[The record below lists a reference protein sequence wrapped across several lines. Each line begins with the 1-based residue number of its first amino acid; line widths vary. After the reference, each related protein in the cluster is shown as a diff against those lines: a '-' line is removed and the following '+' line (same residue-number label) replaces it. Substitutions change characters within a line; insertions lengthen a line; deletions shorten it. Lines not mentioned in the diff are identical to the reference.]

1 MNPWAL
7 IPLISCVCFIL
18 LFLSVLPQSKKRI
31 ERIFAL
37 FLFASMIWSFT
48 AVMLLRDTSA
58 SSEYL
63 TFWNGLVITAIPLVV
78 VSYYHFIRAYNNKN
92 AGIGVWIG
100 YSIVLIILGL
110 ALSGYVVKDAYFI
123 GNLLYHDIY
132 YWDYIL
138 AAILVPFLSLI
149 ILLLYRRYKNSVDPT
164 DRNRTSYLIFGWS
177 LLVVISY
184 ITPFTPSLKTLPIDH
199 IGNLVNAL
207 IISYT
212 IFKFNLLNIQ
222 MVFRKL
228 LTYIIVI
235 GALFSLTIAV
245 FFINPGFFTSLPLFV
260 IIMVL
265 SLIYTIIILTASPL
279 LKFVSKGVDYL
290 FYRRTYDYREELLN
304 FNKKMSHI
312 LNLDELAKEMLPTV
326 TKALNITGASLILQD
341 NKTGNFETQFIYP
354 EKENDV
360 QKSDFNSLSF
370 EPESAIVV
378 WMDKKEKPFNP
389 EQMETIPELK
399 GLWQSEKDRILGSNM
414 GLFLP
419 FKSRDKLI
427 GILTLGKKR
436 NNSIFS
442 YQDIELISNITNQAG
457 IIIENAQL
465 YTHAQIKANTDELTG
480 LYNHRHFHE
489 SLDQEITRN
498 TRFGGTFSL
507 IMMDVDLFKSYNDI
521 YGHLSGDQVL
531 RKVGEYIVSSIRS
544 VDLAF
549 RYGGEEFT
557 VILPGAQT
565 EDALKVAERIR
576 KTIESKSSLK
586 AMPITVS
593 LGISNWPNDGI
604 IKEEIV
610 NRADE
615 ALYLAK
621 QLGRNRTCLSSDN
634 KKQHDDQ
641 LISTELISHPKA
653 LSIIYALAATVDAKD
668 SYTYGHSR
676 KVSEYAVAIAEI
688 MELPN
693 KTIDGIR
700 SAGLL
705 HDIGKIGIP
714 DHVLNKNTSLN
725 ICENQLIRKHPKIGS
740 EILKHVIDLVNCIP
754 AILHHHE
761 RYDGTGYPSGLAGDK
776 IPIEA
781 RILSVADAYDAM
793 ISPRPYR
800 KQLSSQEAI
809 EELKACSGTQFDPV
823 IVDTFT
829 EIVQNNKDNLI
840 TYNNDKYIYQ
850 LEEREEQN

>member
-1 MNPWAL
+1 MNLWAL
-7 IPLISCVCFIL
+7 IPLISCVCFIV
-18 LFLSVLPQSKKRI
+18 LFLSVLPQAKKRI

-63 TFWNGLVITAIPLVV
+63 TFWNGMVITAMPLVV
-78 VSYYHFIRAYNNKN
+78 VTYYHFILAYNNKKAN
-92 AGIGVWIG
+92 VGVWIG

-110 ALSGYVVKDAYFI
+110 ALSGYVVKDAYFT

-132 YWDYIL
+132 YWDYLL
-138 AAILVPFLSLI
+138 AAILIPFLSLI

-177 LLVVISY
+177 LLVLISY
-184 ITPFTPSLKTLPIDH
+184 ITPFTPSLKTLPVDH
-199 IGNLVNAL
+199 IGNLINAL

-228 LTYIIVI
+228 LTYVI
-235 GALFSLTIAV
+235 AIGVLFSLTVAV
-245 FFINPGFFTSLPLFV
+245 FFINPGFFTSLPLFIIV
-260 IIMVL
+260 IIL
-265 SLIYTIIILTASPL
+265 SLIYTIIILVSSPL

-290 FYRRTYDYREELLN
+290 FYRRTYDYRKELLN

-326 TKALNITGASLILQD
+326 SKALNVNGASLILQD
-341 NKTGNFETQFIYP
+341 SKTGNFETQYLYP
-354 EKENDV
+354 ETENDIHEAA
-360 QKSDFNSLSF
+360 FNKISLS
-370 EPESAIVV
+370 PESAIIV
-378 WMDKKEKPFNP
+378 WMDKKCKPFSP
-389 EQMETIPELK
+389 DQIDTIPELK
-399 GLWQSEKDRILGSNM
+399 GLWQSEKDIIFNSNM

-419 FKSRDKLI
+419 FISRDKLI
-427 GILTLGKKR
+427 GILTLGKKS

-465 YTHAQIKANTDELTG
+465 YTHAKIKANTDELTG

-489 SLDQEITRN
+489 RLDQEIIRN

-521 YGHLSGDQVL
+521 YGHLAGDRVL
-531 RKVGEYIVSSIRS
+531 RKVGEYIVNSIRG

-549 RYGGEEFT
+549 RYGGEEFA

-621 QLGRNRTCLSSDN
+621 QLGRNRTCLSSDSE
-634 KKQHDDQ
+634 KQHDDQ
-641 LISTELISHPKA
+641 LISTELSSHPKA

-676 KVSEYAVAIAEI
+676 KVSEYAIAIAEI
-688 MELPN
+688 MGLPN
-693 KTIDGIR
+693 KTIDSIR

-725 ICENQLIRKHPKIGS
+725 IYENQLIRKHPKIGS
-740 EILKHVIDLVNCIP
+740 EILIHVIDLVNCIP

-800 KQLSSQEAI
+800 RQLSSEEAI
-809 EELKACSGTQFDPV
+809 EELKACSGTQFDPI
-823 IVDTFT
+823 IVDVFI
-829 EIVQNNKDNLI
+829 EIIQKNNDNFIAYNKDD
-840 TYNNDKYIYQ
+840 YMYQ
-850 LEEREEQN
+850 PEGQEGLG